1 MKGDIPKLSRSGH
14 SQVTYKKLLI
24 IFGGLEEVISKKEK
38 NVDKN
43 LDEIRIFNTENCEWK
58 IIRPG
63 GEYV

>member
-43 LDEIRIFNTENCEWK
+43 LDEIRIFNTENYEWK